1 MKKLLSIL
9 MIVVLFVSICV
20 GCAPAE
26 ETAGNGD
33 VPETTV
39 GNSAE
44 DTSASTEEPT
54 EDPTAATVDASTETP
69 TQATT
74 DVKKPAVDDTD
85 EEEGSNV
92 EIDFDDLLGNS

>member
-9 MIVVLFVSICV
+9 TIFALLVAVCAGCV
-20 GCAPAE
+20 PAE

-39 GNSAE
+39 GASVEDASA
-44 DTSASTEEPT
+44 PT
-54 EDPTAATVDASTETP
+54 DQTADDPTASTVDISTESP

-85 EEEGSNV
+85 EEESNTA
-92 EIDFDDLLGNS
+92 EIDFDELLKG

>member
-9 MIVVLFVSICV
+9 TIFALLVAVCAGCV
-20 GCAPAE
+20 PAE

-33 VPETTV
+33 VPETTIGASV
-39 GNSAE
+39 EDAFAPTDQTAE
-44 DTSASTEEPT
+44 NPT
-54 EDPTAATVDASTETP
+54 ETTEDAPEQSS

-85 EEEGSNV
+85 EEESNTV
-92 EIDFDDLLGNS
+92 EIDFEELLKS

>member
-9 MIVVLFVSICV
+9 MIVALFVSICV

-26 ETAGNGD
+26 EAAGNGD

-44 DTSASTEEPT
+44 DTSTSTEDST
-54 EDPTAATVDASTETP
+54 EDPTAATADVSTESP

-74 DVKKPAVDDTD
+74 DVKKPVVDDTD
-85 EEEGSNV
+85 EEEVNNA
-92 EIDFDDLLGNS
+92 EIDFDDLLKS